1 MKDVQVHY
9 HTKSCKKNGCT
20 VKCRFRFPKFP
31 MWKTILTKTQV
42 DDDDPDARK
51 EKLERHKILLKKVMD
66 VLEEEDVIDLIMSEY
81 SKENENIEEYRMNRK
96 ERILKVLELA
106 DVDPNE
112 YVTALKESSRKGINI
127 ILARDKLGLSCAKLS
142 TA

>member
-1 MKDVQVHY
+1 
-9 HTKSCKKNGCT
+9 
-20 VKCRFRFPKFP
+20 

-81 SKENENIEEYRMNRK
+81 SKENESLEEYRIKRK
-96 ERILKVLELA
+96 ERIFKVLELA
-106 DVDPNE
+106 DLDPDE
-112 YVTALKESSRKGINI
+112 
-127 ILARDKLGLSCAKLS
+127 
-142 TA
+142 